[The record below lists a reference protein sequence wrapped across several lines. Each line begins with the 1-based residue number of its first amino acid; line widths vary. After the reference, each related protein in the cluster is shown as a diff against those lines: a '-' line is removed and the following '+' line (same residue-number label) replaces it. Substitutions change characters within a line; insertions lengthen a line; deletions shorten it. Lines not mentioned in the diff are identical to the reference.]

1 MKWTNNLVKISQTKC
16 MRCDILMQ
24 LMHLPFQISLFS
36 EYVTNSH
43 LFVNTWAF
51 ISVLRIFCTKLHSI
65 QSTVGLQLFK
75 GYNVIY
81 TSWKMA
87 DFKLRTA
94 INTYVLQLWICGN
107 SCVSER
113 QFLKAASLGVS
124 QLRAE
129 VQWDVT
135 TCRSYRYY

>member
-1 MKWTNNLVKISQTKC
+1 MRQHLFTGRNRMKWTNNLVKISQTKC
-16 MRCDILMQ
+16 MRCDILIQ
-24 LMHLPFQISLFS
+24 FS

-51 ISVLRIFCTKLHSI
+51 ISVLRKFCTKLYSI

-75 GYNVIY
+75 GYNIIY
-81 TSWKMA
+81 TLWKMT

-107 SCVSER
+107 SSVSER
-113 QFLKAASLGVS
+113 QFLKVASLGVS

-129 VQWDVT
+129 VQWDVC
-135 TCRSYRYY
+135 TCR